1 MNFHENSRTS
11 RAATKNLARS
21 EFHFTGG
28 SIVLDDIG
36 EKPSSLVESHE
47 VARPSANFPINFLV
61 SPGSAV
67 TGPFCPER
75 NGEFPPRGSAAP
87 ASSLPS
93 RRHPWLARGEQHWS
107 VVLTWFAHASDYGTG
122 SRSGVTLL
130 ATPWRRT
137 RHGRHRGRAFQKATT
152 NLPLAGQIGG
162 IAWRAGRATPYRLAG
177 IGLAE
182 EAQPAQER

>member
-21 EFHFTGG
+21 EFRFTGG

-47 VARPSANFPINFLV
+47 VARPSADFPFNFLV

-75 NGEFPPRGSAAP
+75 NGEFPPRGTAAP

-93 RRHPWLARGEQHWS
+93 RIPPAPSLAGARRGSPTRATMGPVRAAALRSWQRLVEGR
-107 VVLTWFAHASDYGTG
+107 VTDDIEVAH
-122 SRSGVTLL
+122 SRRRQRTC
-130 ATPWRRT
+130 PWRD
-137 RHGRHRGRAFQKATT
+137 K
-152 NLPLAGQIGG
+152 
-162 IAWRAGRATPYRLAG
+162 
-177 IGLAE
+177 
-182 EAQPAQER
+182 

>member
-21 EFHFTGG
+21 EFRFTGG

-47 VARPSANFPINFLV
+47 VARPSADFPFNFLV

-75 NGEFPPRGSAAP
+75 NGEFPPRGTAAP

-93 RRHPWLARGEQHWS
+93 RIPPAPSLAGARRATLECGSDLVRPRERLWDR
-107 VVLTWFAHASDYGTG
+107 FAQRRYAPGNALSKDASRTT
-122 SRSGVTLL
+122 SRSRIPEGDNEPALGGTN
-130 ATPWRRT
+130 RRDCVARWA
-137 RHGRHRGRAFQKATT
+137 RHAV
-152 NLPLAGQIGG
+152 
-162 IAWRAGRATPYRLAG
+162 
-177 IGLAE
+177 
-182 EAQPAQER
+182 